1 MKKLATC
8 QWLHEPELQ
17 GWCLDDE
24 RLDVLITGPSGIGK
38 SGWACALAHPACRQG
53 FTACPLH
60 LPRLVT
66 ELAIAR
72 GDGRYRKLLAPL
84 ARLEVILL
92 DDFGL
97 AALTEEQRRDLLE
110 SLEDRYERRCTVV
123 TSQYP
128 VEHWHDLIGDATL
141 ADTILETGSCT
152 TPTGLT

>member
-1 MKKLATC
+1 MLIRYLANRLKATRTASAPWREPEKKRHDARLGHKRRMKKLATC
-8 QWLHEPELQ
+8 QWLHEHRAPHRT
-17 GWCLDDE
+17 E
-24 RLDVLITGPSGIGK
+24 RDRQKRLGVRARAT
-38 SGWACALAHPACRQG
+38 CACRQG
-53 FTACPLH
+53 STACTLH

-72 GDGRYRKLLAPL
+72 GDDRYRKLLAPL

-97 AALTEEQRRDLLE
+97 AALTEEQRRDLIE

-128 VEHWHDLIGDATL
+128 VEH
-141 ADTILETGSCT
+141 
-152 TPTGLT
+152 